1 MLCGGGT
8 GGHVYPAL
16 AVASALKKLSEQ
28 AALPSATPSAAHG
41 ANQQT
46 NPSAS
51 SLGASPNS
59 AKPWSASQ
67 STAAPPAKGLSSGGV
82 INANVK
88 PQLRYIGSVDGME
101 GDLVKRE
108 STIPFVG
115 LPAAAMRGRNPIQML
130 KNAGVLIKGVLAARS
145 LLRRERPAAILGTG
159 GYVCVPLF
167 VAAALERVPTLLYLP
182 DIVPGWA
189 GRVLA
194 RLATRIAVTFDDS
207 KRYLPAHKVVETGYP
222 VRGEVFNQ
230 DKAACRALF
239 GLNDQLP
246 VLLVYGGSR
255 GARSIN
261 QAVAALLSDLL
272 ELAQVVH
279 VCGRNGD
286 EPWLREAQAKLSPE
300 QASRYHLYP
309 YLHADAERSMSAAFG
324 AADFALSRAGASTM
338 AELPAAGI
346 GSILVPLTMVKQ
358 EYNAAAL
365 ADRGAAISIPD
376 EAMLGSGEP
385 TQGRLWRELSAVLSS
400 PARLQTMAQRSASLA
415 QPDAGARLASEW
427 LALARGG

>member
-1 MLCGGGT
+1 M
-8 GGHVYPAL
+8 
-16 AVASALKKLSEQ
+16 
-28 AALPSATPSAAHG
+28 
-41 ANQQT
+41 
-46 NPSAS
+46 
-51 SLGASPNS
+51 
-59 AKPWSASQ
+59 
-67 STAAPPAKGLSSGGV
+67 
-82 INANVK
+82 
-88 PQLRYIGSVDGME
+88 RYIGSVDGME

-108 STIPFVG
+108 SAIPFVG

-400 PARLQTMAQRSASLA
+400 PERLQTMAQRSASLA

>member
-1 MLCGGGT
+1 
-8 GGHVYPAL
+8 
-16 AVASALKKLSEQ
+16 
-28 AALPSATPSAAHG
+28 
-41 ANQQT
+41 
-46 NPSAS
+46 
-51 SLGASPNS
+51 
-59 AKPWSASQ
+59 
-67 STAAPPAKGLSSGGV
+67 
-82 INANVK
+82 
-88 PQLRYIGSVDGME
+88 
-101 GDLVKRE
+101 
-108 STIPFVG
+108 
-115 LPAAAMRGRNPIQML
+115 
-130 KNAGVLIKGVLAARS
+130 
-145 LLRRERPAAILGTG
+145 
-159 GYVCVPLF
+159 

-222 VRGEVFNQ
+222 VRGELFNQ
-230 DKAACRALF
+230 NKALCRAIF
-239 GLNDQLP
+239 GLNDRLP

-286 EPWLREAQAKLSPE
+286 EAWLREAQAKLSPE
-300 QASRYHLYP
+300 LASRYHLYP
-309 YLHADAERSMSAAFG
+309 YLHADAERSMSTAFG

-346 GSILVPLTMVKQ
+346 G
-358 EYNAAAL
+358 YNAAAL

-385 TQGRLWRELSAVLSS
+385 TQGRLWRELSAVLSN
-400 PARLQTMAQRSASLA
+400 PLRLQTMAQRSASLA